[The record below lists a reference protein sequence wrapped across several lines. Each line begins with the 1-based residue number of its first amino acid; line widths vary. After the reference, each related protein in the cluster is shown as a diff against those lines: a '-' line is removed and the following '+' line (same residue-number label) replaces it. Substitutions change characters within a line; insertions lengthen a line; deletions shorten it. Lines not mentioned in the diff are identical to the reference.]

1 MRAERAIDPAGRDV
15 LPGKPGNLAVEH
27 IAFVHIG
34 ERLSGLCRFTRL
46 RVGRF
51 TRLRFGRLAGLRFG
65 RLRRFRCGGR
75 RGRVRRFTRFRGWSR
90 VSGFGRLRRWCL
102 GAFRRL
108 GSRCF
113 RRFAGLGRGVR
124 RLRGGV
130 RGRISRFRL
139 FGCRCLGGIHQAVE
153 PQVRFQTVILLNHR
167 GEDNIPIRQLKRVVR
182 PALIGRTQVRER
194 NIVIEFEGL

>member
-1 MRAERAIDPAGRDV
+1 MRAERAIDPAGCDV

-34 ERLSGLCRFTRL
+34 ERLSGLYRFTRL
-46 RVGRF
+46 RVSRLA
-51 TRLRFGRLAGLRFG
+51 RLRLG

-108 GSRCF
+108 WSRCF
-113 RRFAGLGRGVR
+113 SRFAGLGRGLR
-124 RLRGGV
+124 RLRGGF

-194 NIVIEFEGL
+194 HVVIKFEGL

>member
-1 MRAERAIDPAGRDV
+1 MRAERAIDPAGCDV

-46 RVGRF
+46 RVGR
-51 TRLRFGRLAGLRFG
+51 LAGLRLG
-65 RLRRFRCGGR
+65 RFRRFRCGGR

-90 VSGFGRLRRWCL
+90 VSRFGRLRRWCL

-113 RRFAGLGRGVR
+113 SRFAGLGRGLC
-124 RLRGGV
+124 RLRGGF
-130 RGRISRFRL
+130 RGRISRFWL

-194 NIVIEFEGL
+194 HIVIEFEGL